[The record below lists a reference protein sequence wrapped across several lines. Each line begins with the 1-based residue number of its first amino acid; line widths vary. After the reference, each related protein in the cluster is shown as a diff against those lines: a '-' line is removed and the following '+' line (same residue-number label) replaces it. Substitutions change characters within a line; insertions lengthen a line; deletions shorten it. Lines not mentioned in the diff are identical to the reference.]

1 MYTVNRR
8 IRLCEQTSIPSDEP
22 QGWVAGIVHHPVS
35 GWWRG
40 SASTQTFSYYQL
52 SPQPFL
58 AARRD
63 TERIKWGNDFAPASL
78 CIGCIQTTFVIGG
91 ASFAHEDVRCRCF
104 GSVVR
109 IPWIATS
116 RRPAPRASGSSP
128 ERPGDP
134 DRRSTEV
141 QSPRWHSIWR
151 PSRTYIRYL
160 DSGRREYYGAD
171 DPGQLTNLY
180 GDSVKGNE
188 PLNQAARDARLERY
202 ARCAGSSCP

>member
-91 ASFAHEDVRCRCF
+91 ASFAHEDVRLGGFHLRMKTF
-104 GSVVR
+104 VAGVLVLSLGSLGLLQAGVR
-109 IPWIATS
+109 PRGPQAVRPNVLVILTDDQQKSSRHDGTPSGGRRGPTSATS
-116 RRPAPRASGSSP
+116 TRGGAST
-128 ERPGDP
+128 
-134 DRRSTEV
+134 TE
-141 QSPRWHSIWR
+141 PM
-151 PSRTYIRYL
+151 IRV
-160 DSGRREYYGAD
+160 
-171 DPGQLTNLY
+171 N
-180 GDSVKGNE
+180 
-188 PLNQAARDARLERY
+188 
-202 ARCAGSSCP
+202 